1 MAGRHGGGEDGF
13 ALAQALGE
21 ALGGLD
27 AVPEPPMPDLVSGAI
42 VQGTRIRRRR
52 RIGAALGSAAM
63 AAVVSVGAYGVLAP
77 TPETRRS
84 SPAVAPTVWH
94 PSLKLL
100 RSIIPAS
107 TGTIEAAQPQ
117 YSRHTATHF
126 WLTDPKTGLVSDLY
140 VSVARSATGTS
151 LLPASCRDGHGPEL
165 TTPLGGDSFKCS
177 AIRTKSGDRVL
188 AYFADVRSLPAR
200 TDDQGGSYT
209 FGITH
214 VTTGGWA
221 VQALMGP
228 HDESGKGHVVTAS
241 DWSVLTALATDPR
254 IFDAVEETGS

>member
-13 ALAQALGE
+13 ALAEALGE

-63 AAVVSVGAYGVLAP
+63 AAVVSLGAYGVLAP

-84 SPAVAPTVWH
+84 LPAVAPTVWH
-94 PSLKLL
+94 PSLSLL

-107 TGTIEAAQPQ
+107 TGTVDAAQPQ
-117 YSRHTATHF
+117 HSRRPATYF
-126 WLTDPKTGLVSDLY
+126 RLTDPRTGLVSDLY
-140 VSVARSATGTS
+140 VSVARSATGAS
-151 LLPASCRDGHGPEL
+151 LLPARCRDGLGPEF
-165 TTPLGGDSFKCS
+165 TSPGGGRSFKCS
-177 AIRTKSGDRVL
+177 VRSTQSGDRVL
-188 AYFADVRSLPAR
+188 AYFADVRFLPAR
-200 TDDQGGSYT
+200 TDEQGGSYT
-209 FGITH
+209 FGITY
-214 VTTGGWA
+214 VTTGGWE

-228 HDESGKGHVVTAS
+228 HGESGKGHVVTAS
-241 DWSVLTALATDPR
+241 DWSVLTDLATDPR
-254 IFDAVEETGS
+254 IFEAVEETDG